1 MLPAAMHV
9 CQVLEDSAISHEH
22 ILHLI
27 FGFLSFCLRFYTD
40 NATSLTV
47 VGGAQAPSDS
57 TAGLPQYPSS
67 KG

>member
-9 CQVLEDSAISHEH
+9 CGALEDSAISHEH

-27 FGFLSFCLRFYTD
+27 FGFLSFHLCFYTD
-40 NATSLTV
+40 SATSLTV
-47 VGGAQAPSDS
+47 VGGAQAASDS
-57 TAGLPQYPSS
+57 TAGLPQYSPS